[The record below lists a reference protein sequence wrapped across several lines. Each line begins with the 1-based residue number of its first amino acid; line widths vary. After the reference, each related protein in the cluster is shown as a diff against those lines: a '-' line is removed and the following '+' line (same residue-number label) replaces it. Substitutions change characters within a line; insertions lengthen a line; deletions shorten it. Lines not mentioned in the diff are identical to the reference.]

1 MLMTN
6 LMKRWFRTT
15 VLTVGFLIFLLG
27 GFPCILF
34 ALPLEGQITSGDGSF
49 HQPNSNELI
58 IQQNSDRLISQWQQ
72 FNIGTNEK
80 VQFLQPN
87 SDAIALNR
95 ITGGNPSEIL
105 GQLLANGKIFLLNP
119 SGIFFGHSARVDV
132 GGLMASTLSL
142 SDNNFLDGNYSFVQ
156 DLNRPLA
163 SIINEGIIN
172 ANGGYVGLLAPSVV
186 NKGTVVANLGSI
198 HMASGEAAVLDFT
211 GDGLINFEITQPVRG
226 DVIDRSGN
234 VTQDRVIN
242 SGTLQSDGGHVA
254 LSARDAVKVFDNV
267 ISHTGSIQART
278 VEKREGRVFLNGGDH
293 GVTNVTGRIDASGLD
308 GDERGGRVH
317 ILGERVGLFDN
328 ASVDV
333 SGNNGGGTIL
343 IGGDYQGKGEVPNSL
358 VSYVDKGVVLN
369 SRAVNSGD
377 GGKVIVWADDTTR
390 FFGTVDARGG
400 DLSGNGGFVEV
411 SGKNVLSF
419 QGDVDT
425 TAKNGS
431 TGDLLLDP
439 GDITIADGA
448 GTDSLSS
455 GALTV
460 ASGTSTIF
468 EQNLESV
475 AATTNITLEAGASIT
490 VADLSDDLLDL
501 QQTSGNSVTF
511 TTTDEAGTISFAD
524 VFDEIRTQGGSITMN
539 SSGGTVS
546 VGKLTSNGG
555 AITLNGADGV
565 TVNGDIR
572 TGGGNYTVDADSDN
586 GSVGVYTQ
594 GVNKTVRT
602 GGGAVNIIASDVDL
616 LNGSANISGSTTNFK
631 SIITGSGFT
640 DGGSVTFN
648 QSFSGKTIGI
658 GESAASDFN
667 IDQNELASIRTPTLN
682 IGSNGISADV
692 TIGTS
697 DFGLKATTITS
708 GSSITLSGSKV
719 IYRKDLAL
727 TAKDNVTISN
737 GSSVEAHISGKN
749 ASFSATADSDQLN
762 GGGFSLDG
770 TSSITTQGGN
780 VTLIGN
786 TVTNSGT
793 ITTNGGTLTTTE
805 RSTGD
810 GSSSSTSSPS
820 SVNET
825 SSSVSG
831 VSSSSSSSSNL
842 PIPLTPEEIRAIDE
856 RNNVQFVSRFF
867 KKLGDNPGG
876 C

>member
-1 MLMTN
+1 MLMIS

-15 VLTVGFLIFLLG
+15 ALTVVFLIFLLG
-27 GFPCILF
+27 GFPSILF
-34 ALPLEGQITSGDGSF
+34 SLPLEGQITSGDGSF
-49 HQPNSNELI
+49 HQPNGNELI

-87 SDAIALNR
+87 SEAIALNR

-119 SGIFFGHSARVDV
+119 SGIFFGQSARVDV

-156 DLNRPLA
+156 DSNKPLA

-172 ANGGYVGLLAPSVV
+172 AEGGYVGLLAPSVV

-198 HMASGEAAVLDFT
+198 HMASGEAAVLDFS

-226 DVIDRSGN
+226 DVIDTSGN

-242 SGTLQSDGGHVA
+242 SGTLQADGGHVA

-267 ISHTGSIQART
+267 ISHTGTIQART
-278 VEKREGRVFLNGGDH
+278 VEKKEGRVFLNGGDQGITH
-293 GVTNVTGRIDASGLD
+293 VTGTIDASGLD
-308 GDERGGRVH
+308 GDEHGGTVH

-343 IGGDYQGKGEVPNSL
+343 IGGDYQGKGDVPNAL
-358 VSYVDKGVVLN
+358 VSYVDKNVVL
-369 SRAVNSGD
+369 SARAANSGD

-390 FFGTVDARGG
+390 FFGRVDARGG
-400 DLSGNGGFVEV
+400 ETSGDGGFVEV
-411 SGKNVLSF
+411 SGKEFLAF
-419 QGDVDT
+419 EGDVDT
-425 TAKNGS
+425 SAKNGS
-431 TGDLLLDP
+431 TGTLLLDP
-439 GDITIADGA
+439 GTITIADGS

-460 ASGTSTIF
+460 SSGDSTIF
-468 EQNLESV
+468 EQTLESV
-475 AATTNITLEAGASIT
+475 AATTNIALEAGTSIT
-490 VADLSDDLLDL
+490 VADLSDDVLDL

-511 TTTDEAGTISFAD
+511 TTTDEAGTITFTD
-524 VFDEIRTQGGSITMN
+524 VFDEIRTQGGSVTMN

-546 VGKLTSNGG
+546 VGKINSNGG
-555 AITLNGADGV
+555 AVTLNGADGV

-572 TGGGNYTVDADSDN
+572 TGGGAYTVNADSDN
-586 GSVGVYTQ
+586 GGVGVYTQ
-594 GVNKTVRT
+594 GINKTVRT
-602 GGGAVNIIASDVDL
+602 GGGAVTITASDVDL
-616 LNGSANISGSTTNFK
+616 LNGSANISGSTTNFR
-631 SIITGSGFT
+631 SIITDHNFT

-648 QSFSGKTIGI
+648 QSLSGVTIGI
-658 GESAASDFN
+658 GESASSNFN

-682 IGSNGISADV
+682 IGSNGTSGDI
-692 TIGTS
+692 TIGKS

-708 GSSITLSGSKV
+708 GSGITLSGSKV
-719 IYRKDLAL
+719 IFRKDLAFN
-727 TAKDNVTISN
+727 AKADISISN
-737 GSSVEAHISGKN
+737 GSSIEAHISGKN
-749 ASFSATADSDQLN
+749 ASFSATADSNQLD
-762 GGGFSLDG
+762 GGGFTLDF
-770 TSSITTQGGN
+770 TSSITTQGGD

-786 TVTNSGT
+786 TVSNNGT

-805 RSTGD
+805 RST
-810 GSSSSTSSPS
+810 
-820 SVNET
+820 
-825 SSSVSG
+825 
-831 VSSSSSSSSNL
+831 SSSSSGGSSSGGSSSGVGGTISGGSTNAAVT
-842 PIPLTPEEIRAIDE
+842 ILTPVTSQQFSEFTQSQ
-856 RNNVQFVSRFF
+856 NSQFVSRFF
-867 KKLGDNPGG
+867 KRLGDNSGG